1 MQRNNKPQTTNNGQ
15 HATDN
20 IYTPQVKVCGLTRVK
35 NALECI
41 ALGADAIGCVF
52 YPKSPRHVTDN
63 EARDICRAVS
73 SSAVR
78 VGVFVNESFS
88 LIMKKVQRCLLD
100 AVQLHGQESP
110 ELVSRLRKENLKVIK
125 TLFLSS
131 KPTFENAKDYEP
143 SAFLVECGGGALPGG
158 NAVSWNWEK
167 AKRLGGNYPVI
178 LAGGLSPEDVSD
190 AVKQSTPDAVDVSS
204 GVELSP
210 GLKDTGRVEAFIQA
224 VSMCDLKRKSTRLRP
239 FGKKGRTIN
248 VL

>member
-1 MQRNNKPQTTNNGQ
+1 MRIKNMQQTTNNGQ

-20 IYTPQVKVCGLTRVK
+20 IHIPQVKVCGLTRVK

-41 ALGADAIGCVF
+41 ALGANAIGCVF
-52 YPKSPRHVTDN
+52 YPKSPRHVTDD
-63 EARDICRAVS
+63 EARDICLTISSKAVT
-73 SSAVR
+73 

-88 LIMKKVQRCLLD
+88 FIMKKVQRCLLD

-110 ELVSRLRKENLKVIK
+110 ELVRRLRKEKVKVIK

-158 NAVSWNWEK
+158 NAVSWNWDK
-167 AKRLGGNYPVI
+167 ARHLVGNYPVI
-178 LAGGLSPEDVSD
+178 LAGGLSPENVSD

-210 GLKDTGRVEAFIQA
+210 GMKDTGRVEAFIQA
-224 VSMCDLKRKSTRLRP
+224 LSMCDLKRKTRRI
-239 FGKKGRTIN
+239 F
-248 VL
+248 

>member
-1 MQRNNKPQTTNNGQ
+1 MQRNNKPKTTNNGQ

-20 IYTPQVKVCGLTRVK
+20 IHTPQVKVCGLTRVE

-52 YPKSPRHVTDN
+52 YPKSPRHVTDE

-73 SSAVR
+73 SSVVR

-88 LIMKKVQRCLLD
+88 FIMQKVQRCLLD

-110 ELVSRLRKENLKVIK
+110 ELAHSLRKEDLKVIK

-131 KPTFENAKDYEP
+131 KPTFENAKEYEP
-143 SAFLVECGGGALPGG
+143 SAFLVECGGGVLPGG
-158 NAVSWNWEK
+158 NAVPWSWEK
-167 AKRLGGNYPVI
+167 ARHLVGNYPVI
-178 LAGGLSPEDVSD
+178 LAGGLSPENVSD
-190 AVKQSTPDAVDVSS
+190 AVEQSTPDAVDVSS

-210 GLKDTGRVEAFIQA
+210 GLKDTGRVEVFIRA
-224 VSMCDLKRKSTRLRP
+224 VSMCDLTRKTRRI
-239 FGKKGRTIN
+239 F
-248 VL
+248 

>member
-1 MQRNNKPQTTNNGQ
+1 MQRNNKPQTTKNGQ

-20 IYTPQVKVCGLTRVK
+20 IHTPQVKVCGLTRVK

-52 YPKSPRHVTDN
+52 YPKSPRHVTDD

-88 LIMKKVQRCLLD
+88 FIMKKVRRCLLD

-110 ELVSRLRKENLKVIK
+110 ELVRRIRKENLRVIK

-143 SAFLVECGGGALPGG
+143 SAFLVECGGGVLPGG

-167 AKRLGGNYPVI
+167 AKHLGGNYPVI
-178 LAGGLSPEDVSD
+178 LAGGLSPGNVSD
-190 AVKQSTPDAVDVSS
+190 AVKQGTFDAVDVSS

-224 VSMCDLKRKSTRLRP
+224 VSICDLKRKTRRI
-239 FGKKGRTIN
+239 F
-248 VL
+248 

>member
-1 MQRNNKPQTTNNGQ
+1 MKRNSKPQTTNNEQ

-20 IYTPQVKVCGLTRVK
+20 MHVPQIKVCGLTRVE

-52 YPKSPRHVTDN
+52 YPKSPRHVTDDQ
-63 EARDICRAVS
+63 ARDICKAVS
-73 SSAVR
+73 FKAAT

-88 LIMKKVQRCLLD
+88 FIMKKVDRCLLD
-100 AVQLHGQESP
+100 TVQLHGQESP
-110 ELVSRLRKENLKVIK
+110 RLVTRLRKEKLKVIK

-131 KPTFENAKDYEP
+131 IPAFENVKDFEP
-143 SAFLVECGGGALPGG
+143 SAFLVECGNGVLPGG

-167 AKRLGGNYPVI
+167 ARHLVENYPVI
-178 LAGGLSPEDVSD
+178 LAGGLSPENVSN

-210 GLKDTGRVEAFIQA
+210 GLKDTSKVKAFIQA
-224 VSMCDLKRKSTRLRP
+224 VSMCGLKRKTRRI
-239 FGKKGRTIN
+239 F
-248 VL
+248 

>member
-1 MQRNNKPQTTNNGQ
+1 MQRNNKPQTTNNEQ
-15 HATDN
+15 QATDN
-20 IYTPQVKVCGLTRVK
+20 IHIPQVKVCGLTRVK

-52 YPKSPRHVTDN
+52 YPKSPRHVTDD
-63 EARDICRAVS
+63 EARDICLTISSKAVT
-73 SSAVR
+73 

-88 LIMKKVQRCLLD
+88 FIMKKVQRCLLD

-131 KPTFENAKDYEP
+131 KPTFKNAKDYEP
-143 SAFLVECGGGALPGG
+143 SAFLVECGSSALPGG

-167 AKRLGGNYPVI
+167 ARHLVGNYPVI
-178 LAGGLSPEDVSD
+178 LAGGLSPENVSD

-210 GLKDTGRVEAFIQA
+210 GLKDTGKVEAFIQA
-224 VSMCDLKRKSTRLRP
+224 VSMCDLKRTTRRI
-239 FGKKGRTIN
+239 F
-248 VL
+248 

>member
-1 MQRNNKPQTTNNGQ
+1 MQRNNKPQTTNNEQ
-15 HATDN
+15 QATDN
-20 IYTPQVKVCGLTRVK
+20 IHTPQVKVCGLTRVK

-41 ALGADAIGCVF
+41 ALGANAIGCVF
-52 YPKSPRHVTDN
+52 YPKSPRHVTDD
-63 EARDICRAVS
+63 EARDICLTISSKAVT
-73 SSAVR
+73 

-88 LIMKKVQRCLLD
+88 FIMKKVQRCLLD

-110 ELVSRLRKENLKVIK
+110 ELVRRLRKENIKVVK

-158 NAVSWNWEK
+158 NAVSWNWKK
-167 AKRLGGNYPVI
+167 ARKLGDKYPVI
-178 LAGGLSPEDVSD
+178 LAGGLSSENVSD

-210 GLKDTGRVEAFIQA
+210 GMKDTGRVETFIQA
-224 VSMCDLKRKSTRLRP
+224 VSMCDLKRKTRRI
-239 FGKKGRTIN
+239 F
-248 VL
+248 